1 MAGSAGPAVGG
12 GSGARRPRRPL
23 RRPRQARGN
32 ADPGTTVVP
41 RGSNTMSGPRERRP
55 GKDPTT
61 QTGPRGSRPPPDP
74 TGTPP
79 TLRERVG
86 FQSNAQTG
94 GTRSTRNLRARGRMT
109 GRGREPAAERALPA
123 APTPEGYSGASVWC
137 WWGSWGDPGRGR
149 VQICHKGAPD
159 RDRSRRKPRNIND
172 SSCAPRL
179 DPGLCGRFGHG
190 PGPDRVR
197 TGSDWSHATRAPH
210 LSQVPLLAAPPG
222 AEHGA
227 PGGSFRGAPDCE
239 AVRTAQSCGNRRTH
253 PGRGP
258 ERSSQGAR
266 IGSGPW
272 APLAP
277 DPAAER
283 PCNRFGHTP
292 PHKPHKPHTP
302 HSDTPR
308 ITFPEPFPD
317 EEDSAHPDT
326 PGITFLL
333 QGEGRTWLC
342 DEGAPNWPASPPT
355 DPASPG
361 CAARVSRRACAAR
374 ATRGHAVSAR
384 RPAGSSTCPT

>member
-1 MAGSAGPAVGG
+1 M
-12 GSGARRPRRPL
+12 
-23 RRPRQARGN
+23 
-32 ADPGTTVVP
+32 
-41 RGSNTMSGPRERRP
+41 
-55 GKDPTT
+55 
-61 QTGPRGSRPPPDP
+61 
-74 TGTPP
+74 
-79 TLRERVG
+79 RV
-86 FQSNAQTG
+86 S
-94 GTRSTRNLRARGRMT
+94 
-109 GRGREPAAERALPA
+109 
-123 APTPEGYSGASVWC
+123 EGYSGASEWD

-149 VQICHKGAPD
+149 VQICHKGAPG

-179 DPGLCGRFGHG
+179 DWGLCGRFGHG

-253 PGRGP
+253 PGRRP

-277 DPAAER
+277 DLAAER

-292 PHKPHKPHTP
+292 PHKPHTP

-308 ITFPEPFPD
+308 ITFPVIEPFSTNPRTGQD
-317 EEDSAHPDT
+317 RCDGARGPGATQGSAAPCAPRPLRTRPSRATVPT
-326 PGITFLL
+326 PG
-333 QGEGRTWLC
+333 
-342 DEGAPNWPASPPT
+342 P
-355 DPASPG
+355 
-361 CAARVSRRACAAR
+361 
-374 ATRGHAVSAR
+374 
-384 RPAGSSTCPT
+384 

>member
-1 MAGSAGPAVGG
+1 MSKSATKAPRAGI
-12 GSGARRPRRPL
+12 
-23 RRPRQARGN
+23 
-32 ADPGTTVVP
+32 
-41 RGSNTMSGPRERRP
+41 
-55 GKDPTT
+55 
-61 QTGPRGSRPPPDP
+61 
-74 TGTPP
+74 
-79 TLRERVG
+79 
-86 FQSNAQTG
+86 
-94 GTRSTRNLRARGRMT
+94 
-109 GRGREPAAERALPA
+109 GRGGNRGISTILLARPDSIRAFVA
-123 APTPEGYSGASVWC
+123 
-137 WWGSWGDPGRGR
+137 D
-149 VQICHKGAPD
+149 
-159 RDRSRRKPRNIND
+159 
-172 SSCAPRL
+172 L
-179 DPGLCGRFGHG
+179 DT
-190 PGPDRVR
+190 DRVR

-277 DPAAER
+277 DPATER

-292 PHKPHKPHTP
+292 PHKPHTP

-317 EEDSAHPDT
+317 EEDSAHPDI

-355 DPASPG
+355 DPAPPG